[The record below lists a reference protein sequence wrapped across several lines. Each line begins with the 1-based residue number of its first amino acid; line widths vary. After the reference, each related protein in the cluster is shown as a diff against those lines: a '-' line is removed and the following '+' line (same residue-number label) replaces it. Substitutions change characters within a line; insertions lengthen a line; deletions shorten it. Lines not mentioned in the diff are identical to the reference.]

1 MSADPDDAAAGD
13 PGTDAVDPSEASVPD
28 DPAVARRRHDEL
40 VPLLRDARYRYYVL
54 SEPTL
59 SDAEFD
65 RLWHELL
72 ALEASH
78 PVLATATSPT
88 AEVGAPLDAAFPP
101 HRHLEP
107 MLSLDNVFSDED
119 LQAWRERATTPL
131 EDAPTWVCELKI
143 DGVAI
148 SLTYV
153 DGVLATAATRGDGV
167 TGETV
172 TTQVLTMDDVP
183 YRLDSDDP
191 PALVEVRGEIYYP
204 LAAFEQMNVD
214 RVEAG
219 EQVFANPRNAASG
232 ALRQKDP
239 SVTATRP
246 LSLWIHGI
254 GALQLG
260 GDAPDPDDPAAADT
274 TPDPTEEALGR
285 AAGAGDFA
293 THSAFLAWCRRVGL
307 PVADETLVTDDPDE
321 VWSFVDHWTSHRHD
335 PTYEIDGVVVKVD
348 DLTQRRTLGST
359 SRAPRWAIAYKMPPI
374 EATTRLRDIE
384 VNTGRTGRVT
394 PFAVVEPVTVSGVT
408 ITYATLHNEI
418 QVQAK
423 DVRIGDLVRVRR
435 AGDVIPEVVGPIL
448 SERPDDARVWHMPA
462 DCPSC
467 GTPLVRPEGEAHH
480 FCENVDCPN
489 RILESLSH
497 FGGRSAMD
505 IEGLGYKTAKL
516 LLDEGLVTDLADVF
530 ALDDRR
536 DDLVAL
542 EGWKEKSVD
551 NLLAGIDAARAQPLD
566 RVLVGLNIRHLGPTV
581 AKLLARSFGDM
592 ADLAEASPEDMAAID
607 GIGPVIGEAVASFF
621 AVDRNRALVDT
632 LRDRGVRMTSEV
644 DETTSEV
651 LDGMSIVVTGAL
663 EGFSRTE
670 AKDAIESRGGKA
682 TSSVSGRTTA
692 VVVGDSPGSKAD
704 RARDLD
710 VPILDEDQ
718 FRALLADGSL
728 PT

>member
-1 MSADPDDAAAGD
+1 VTTDQPDDVA
-13 PGTDAVDPSEASVPD
+13 VPD
-28 DPAVARRRHDEL
+28 DPAAARARHDEL

-54 SEPTL
+54 SDPVL

-65 RLWHELL
+65 VRWRELL
-72 ALEASH
+72 ALEDAY
-78 PVLATATSPT
+78 PALATATSPT
-88 AEVGAPLDAAFPP
+88 AEVGAPVDSAFPP
-101 HRHLEP
+101 HRHLES
-107 MLSLDNVFSDED
+107 MLSLDNVFSRED
-119 LQAWRERATTPL
+119 LAAWQTRASGPL
-131 EDAPTWVCELKI
+131 DDEPTWVCELKI

-153 DGVLATAATRGDGV
+153 GGVLATAATRGDGV

-172 TTQVLTMDDVP
+172 TQQVLTLDDVP
-183 YRLDSDDP
+183 YRLSGDHV

-204 LAAFEQMNVD
+204 LAAFEAMNAE

-239 SVTATRP
+239 AVTATRP
-246 LSLWIHGI
+246 LSLWIHGM
-254 GALQLG
+254 GALQVT
-260 GDAPDPDDPAAADT
+260 GDTPDPDDPDAAED
-274 TPDPTEEALGR
+274 TPDPTEEALGE
-285 AAGAGDFA
+285 ASFA
-293 THSAFLAWCRRVGL
+293 THSGFLDWCHEAGL
-307 PVADETLVTDDPDE
+307 PVADETTVTTDPDE
-321 VWSFVDHWTSHRHD
+321 VWAFVDHWTSHRHD

-348 DLTQRRTLGST
+348 DLAQRQSLGTT

-394 PFAVVEPVTVSGVT
+394 PFAVVEPVVVSGVT
-408 ITYATLHNEI
+408 ITYATLHNEV
-418 QVQAK
+418 QVHAK

-448 SERPDDARVWHMPA
+448 TERPDGATTWHMPA

-467 GTPLVRPEGEAHH
+467 GTPLVRPEGEGHH

-516 LLDEGLVTDLADVF
+516 LLDEGLVADLADLF
-530 ALDDRR
+530 ALDTRR
-536 DDLVAL
+536 DDLLAL

-551 NLLAGIDAARAQPLD
+551 NLLAGIEAAKGQPLD
-566 RVLVGLNIRHLGPTV
+566 RLLVGLNIRHLGPTV
-581 AKLLARSFGDM
+581 ARLLAGAFGDM
-592 ADLAEASPEDMAAID
+592 EALASADAETMAAVD
-607 GIGPVIGEAVASFF
+607 GIGPVIGEAVAGFF
-621 AVDRNRALVDT
+621 AVDRNRALLDKM
-632 LRDRGVRMTSEV
+632 RDLGVRLTADV
-644 DETTSEV
+644 DATTSDV
-651 LDGMSIVVTGAL
+651 LDGLSIVVTGTL

-670 AKDAIESRGGKA
+670 AKEAIESRGGKA

-692 VVVGDSPGSKAD
+692 VVVGESPGSKAD
-704 RARDLD
+704 KARDLD
-710 VPILDEDQ
+710 VPVLDEAG
-718 FRALLADGSL
+718 FARLLDTGEL
-728 PT
+728 PDAGA